1 MFLTKVYGNLYLS
14 SAANLFIFKSLAYY
28 SYNKRNAN
36 FVTVRFESR
45 VLNVVL
51 HKNDQEIF
59 EMIENTERRKSIIRT
74 AASAGRLFGSEK
86 AAEITLKKKAV
97 RALNVV
103 KRSLEQGFL
112 SPEEVLEELGL
123 QISDRR
129 K

>member
-1 MFLTKVYGNLYLS
+1 M
-14 SAANLFIFKSLAYY
+14 
-28 SYNKRNAN
+28 
-36 FVTVRFESR
+36 
-45 VLNVVL
+45 
-51 HKNDQEIF
+51 NDQEIF
-59 EMIENTERRKSIIRT
+59 EVIENTERRKSIIRT
-74 AASAGRLFGSEK
+74 AASAGRLFGSEE

-123 QISDRR
+123 KVSDKR